1 MEGFGKLI
9 RFNYYKGQVFI
20 HEEEIVRISSK
31 GRIRM
36 AHPGSGISVHQG
48 IKISRLLNFNFTPI
62 SADWWVLMC
71 FESQR
76 KIGATLFKRRVEK
89 LERTQQRRI
98 NPPAFQSAAA
108 R

>member
-9 RFNYYKGQVFI
+9 RFDYRNGQAFVF
-20 HEEEIVRISSK
+20 EEEIVRISPK

-36 AHPGSGISVHQG
+36 KHPGSGISVYQG
-48 IKISRLLNFNFTPI
+48 IKISRLLNFNFTPVRPG
-62 SADWWVLMC
+62 WWVLMC

-76 KIGATLFKRRVEK
+76 KIGAALFKRRVEK

-98 NPPAFQSAAA
+98 NPVFQSAAA

>member
-9 RFNYYKGQVFI
+9 RFNYYNGQASV
-20 HEEEIVRISSK
+20 HEEEIVRISPK

-36 AHPGSGISVHQG
+36 GHPGSGISVYQG
-48 IKISRLLNFNFTPI
+48 IKISRLLNFNFTPVQPG
-62 SADWWVLMC
+62 WWVLMC

-76 KIGATLFKRRVEK
+76 KIGAALFKRRVEK

-98 NPPAFQSAAA
+98 NPLAFQSAAA